1 MDKNNTAAVAAMTD
15 SRISLPRLHIADGTL
30 EALKWLGLLL
40 MTGDHVNKYLLNDTV
55 PLLFDAGRAVMPIF
69 VFVLAFNLARSG
81 TLSRGV
87 YQRTMLRLAIFGALA
102 TPAFIALGGLLAG
115 WWPLNILFTLLILTA
130 TLFFLERGGKANVL
144 AACVIALLGG
154 SSVEFWWPAIL
165 MGVTVWLYAKRP
177 TATALVVVVLACAAL
192 AVINRNFWA
201 LAALPTIAA
210 ALHID
215 VRCPR
220 WKWAFYAYYPV
231 HLTALW
237 LIRIPM
243 SHAGYLFFS

>member
-1 MDKNNTAAVAAMTD
+1 MDKNNMAAVTAM
-15 SRISLPRLHIADGTL
+15 RGERLSLPALRITDGTL
-30 EALKWLGLLL
+30 EALKWIGLLL

-69 VFVLAFNLARSG
+69 IFVLAFNLARPG
-81 TLSRGV
+81 TLARGV
-87 YQRTMLRLAIFGALA
+87 YPRTMIRLAVFGALA
-102 TPAFIALGGLLAG
+102 TPAFVALGGLLAG
-115 WWPLNILFTLLILTA
+115 WWPLNILFTLLVLTA
-130 TLFFLERGGKANVL
+130 TLFFLERGGKANVV
-144 AACVIALLGG
+144 AACAIALLGG

-165 MGVTVWLYAKRP
+165 LGVAVWFYAKRP
-177 TATALVVVVLACAAL
+177 TATALVVGVLACASL

-201 LAALPTIAA
+201 LAALPLIAA
-210 ALHID
+210 ATRID

-220 WKWAFYAYYPV
+220 WKWAFYAYYPL

-243 SHAGYLFFS
+243 SHAGYLFFT